1 MNSFDLEILSNIFQK
16 NRKIYFGLLIA
27 TFITSIVITLFLK
40 NEYSS
45 EASLISSRSSL
56 SNSNI
61 SSSSASSS
69 VARFLPFSSG
79 GHDDPN
85 IEYAINRSFSYDFLS
100 KFIVKHDLL
109 PTLLAFKKFNKK
121 TNEIQYHASANNL
134 KISNLFPKG
143 EIDYEIIHIQDAVK
157 ILRKKFRLYSD
168 IETSIIT
175 AKFSYYSPQLS
186 KNILVDLIEDLNA
199 DIAIN
204 DAAGAQRNIDYIA
217 TVIAKYPQP
226 KISST
231 LAQLLESNLAKL
243 VVANAQVEYSLS
255 IVDSPILP
263 IKKSWP
269 SRTFIVLSSIL
280 SMILVCIVSLMVEY
294 QLSANNSK
302 KISTDN

>member
-1 MNSFDLEILSNIFQK
+1 MNSFDLEILNHIFQK
-16 NRKIYFGLLIA
+16 NRRIYSWLLIA
-27 TFITSIVITLFLK
+27 TLIVSVVITLFLK

-61 SSSSASSS
+61 SSSSASAS
-69 VARFLPFSSG
+69 VSKFLPFASG

-109 PTLLAFKKFNKK
+109 PTLLAFKKFNKR
-121 TNEIQYHASANNL
+121 TNEIQFHASANEL
-134 KISNLFPKG
+134 KISSLFPKG

-186 KNILVDLIEDLNA
+186 KNILIDLIADLNA

-204 DAAGAQRNIDYIA
+204 DAAGAERNIDYIA

-263 IKKSWP
+263 LKKSWP
-269 SRTFIVLSSIL
+269 SRTFLVLSSIL
-280 SMILVCIVSLMVEY
+280 SMILICIVSMMVEY

-302 KISTDN
+302 KIPISD